1 MVPWALL
8 MALAVS
14 RLVALATPRRALTI
28 AAVLVVIS
36 LGASVWARYDYLN
49 PLTTVSAPQR
59 AAMTWARENTPAN
72 ASFLV
77 VTGSYWPIDATAE
90 WFPALSGR
98 RSANTVQGKEFT
110 SPAAWEHAVNA
121 SGSLDECV
129 TGTAQCLVDW
139 TAQWDIHYDYVFIPR
154 GRTAGVEGD
163 ACCDSLALALST
175 DDRFRRVAELE
186 GAWVFQ
192 RVG

>member
-1 MVPWALL
+1 
-8 MALAVS
+8 MA
-14 RLVALATPRRALTI
+14 
-28 AAVLVVIS
+28 
-36 LGASVWARYDYLN
+36 WARD
-49 PLTTVSAPQR
+49 
-59 AAMTWARENTPAN
+59 NTPAD

-90 WFPALSGR
+90 WFSALSDR

-139 TAQWDIHYDYVFIPR
+139 GAAV
-154 GRTAGVEGD
+154 GRPLRLRLHFPAV
-163 ACCDSLALALST
+163 A
-175 DDRFRRVAELE
+175 RRVSRANSKTQLS
-186 GAWVFQ
+186 Q
-192 RVG
+192 